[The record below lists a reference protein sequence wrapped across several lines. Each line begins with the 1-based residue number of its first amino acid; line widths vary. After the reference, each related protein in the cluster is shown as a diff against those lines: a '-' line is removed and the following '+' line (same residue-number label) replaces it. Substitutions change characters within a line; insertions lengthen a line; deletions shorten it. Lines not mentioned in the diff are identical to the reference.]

1 MATTKEVMMRVSEA
15 RPVLLARRRLLARGG
30 VLGSAAVLAGTIL
43 AGALALEPREAEA
56 ASASQLTQGSLAALQ
71 RLYADEPH
79 TRTLGQRARAILVFP
94 QIVKGGFFVGGQT
107 GDGALLVNGSA
118 VGYYNISALSFGL
131 QFGAQAF
138 SYALFFM
145 TDSALDYLKSSQGWA
160 IGSGPSVVVLD
171 KGAAASVTST
181 TLTQDVYAVPFGQ
194 QGLMAGLSIEGSKI
208 THIYPN

>member
-1 MATTKEVMMRVSEA
+1 MRVSET
-15 RPVLLARRRLLARGG
+15 RRGLLARRALPGGLAA
-30 VLGSAAVLAGTIL
+30 LAA
-43 AGALALEPREAEA
+43 ALALKPKQAAA
-56 ASASQLTQGSLAALQ
+56 ASASQLAQNSRVALQ
-71 RLYADEPH
+71 QLYADEPH

-107 GDGALLVNGSA
+107 GDGALLVSGSA
-118 VGYYNISALSFGL
+118 IGYYNISALSFGL

-145 TDSALDYLKSSQGWA
+145 TDSALNYLKSSQGWS

-194 QGLMAGLSIEGSKI
+194 QGLMAGIGIEGSKI